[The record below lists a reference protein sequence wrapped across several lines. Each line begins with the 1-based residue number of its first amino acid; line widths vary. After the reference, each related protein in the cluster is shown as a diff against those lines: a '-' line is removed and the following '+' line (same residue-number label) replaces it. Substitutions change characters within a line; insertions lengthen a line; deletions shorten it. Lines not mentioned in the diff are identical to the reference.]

1 MKHLGMKTL
10 SQGAEATI
18 RLQNSNIL
26 KIRTK
31 KSYRIPQLDS
41 KLRKTRTRQEAKI
54 LEKLSNLVPVPK
66 VLQVNENTSTITLEY
81 LKGSRLSQHLDKLSN
96 RISVCKQI
104 GHSLAKVHD
113 LGIIHGD
120 PTTSNMIYLNNKVYL
135 IDFGL
140 GFHSQKIEDK
150 AVDLHLIKQALEA
163 KHPKYHVVCF
173 NAIIEGYRSSSSS
186 RLVLKQLEK
195 VEKRGR
201 YKEQY

>member
-1 MKHLGMKTL
+1 MSKII

-18 RLQNSNIL
+18 QLQNSKIL

-41 KLRKTRTRQEAKI
+41 KLRKLRTRQEAKI
-54 LEKLSNLVPVPK
+54 LEKLSQLIPVPK
-66 VLQVNENTSTITLEY
+66 IFNINEETSTLTLEY
-81 LKGSRLSQHLDKLSN
+81 IKGKRLSQHLDKLTNKLS
-96 RISVCKQI
+96 ICKKI
-104 GHSLAKVHD
+104 GASLAKIHD

-120 PTTSNMIYLNNKVYL
+120 PTTSNMIYSKNQVYL

-163 KHPKYHVVCF
+163 KHPKYHISCF
-173 NAIIEGYRSSSSS
+173 KAILTGYKSSSNSS
-186 RLVLKQLEK
+186 LVLKQLEK
-195 VEKRGR
+195 VERRGR
-201 YKEQY
+201 YKEQD